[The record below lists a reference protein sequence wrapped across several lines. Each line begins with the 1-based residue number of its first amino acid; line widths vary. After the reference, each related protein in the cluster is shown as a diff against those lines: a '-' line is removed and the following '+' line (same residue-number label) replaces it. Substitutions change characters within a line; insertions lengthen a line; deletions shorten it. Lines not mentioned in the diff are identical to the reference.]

1 MRGMFIFLDTETTG
15 SDPTDRLC
23 QIAFKTE
30 DGFTVNE
37 LFNPGM
43 PISIDAM
50 TVHHITNEMV
60 LDKPSFKDGDT
71 WNQLRDLIVLNTN
84 IMVAHNA
91 AFDVD
96 MLKKEGIE
104 PKNVI
109 CTLKLSRYFDKE
121 GVIPKY
127 GLQYLKYY
135 LKLNVDATPHT
146 ALGDIL
152 VLEALFNRI
161 YAKAVVEFGDDTVS
175 KMIEVSKKP
184 VLYRRM
190 PFGKHKGLKME
201 EVPLDYL
208 QWLAGTELE
217 EDLRYTIE
225 QYLNF

>member
-1 MRGMFIFLDTETTG
+1 MFIYLDTETTG
-15 SDPTDRLC
+15 TGPADRLC

-30 DGFTVNE
+30 EDAAVDE
-37 LFNPGM
+37 LFNPGL
-43 PISIDAM
+43 PITIDAM

-60 LDKPSFKDGDT
+60 RDKPPFRNSDAWRKLQDLVNSDG
-71 WNQLRDLIVLNTN
+71 NV
-84 IMVAHNA
+84 MVAHNT

-96 MLKKEGIE
+96 MLRKEGIE
-104 PKNVI
+104 PKSVI
-109 CTLKLSRYFDKE
+109 CTLKLARYFDKD

-127 GLQYLKYY
+127 GLQYLRYY
-135 LKLNVDATPHT
+135 LKLNVDALPHT

-161 YAKAVVEFGDDTVS
+161 HTKAAVEFGQYAVS
-175 KMIEVSKKP
+175 KMIEISIKP

-208 QWLAGTELE
+208 QWLSGTDLE

-225 QYLNF
+225 QYLGDWG